1 MFKKRQNY
9 IYSWKKINIYIVY
22 EISVSGSNKNCSN
35 LEKVLFGAVKW
46 TEKADIENYKYSGY
60 GIGFDGNGTFLF
72 LTGRFGCNIIIFG
85 VTMSSSVHVYN
96 KK

>member
-1 MFKKRQNY
+1 MFKASQNY
-9 IYSWKKINIYIVY
+9 IYSWKNVNVYIVY
-22 EISVSGSNKNCSN
+22 EISFSDSNKNYSN
-35 LEKVLFGAVKW
+35 LEKFFFGAVKW
-46 TEKADIENYKYSGY
+46 TGKADIEKHKYSGY
-60 GIGFDGNGTFLF
+60 GIGFDGHGTFLF